1 MRQTLSPC
9 FVLLAAAAALAAD
22 VARLPFD
29 PLAGAR
35 QGDWAALRLT
45 APDDGATAWAWEVLE
60 VTERR
65 AVLSSD
71 RHLEVVLAGAPPAV
85 EDHFMPLLAGR
96 ATCQGVATPTIVRD
110 PTEVVRTVDGREF
123 TCTRV
128 TFGWGE
134 GTERVVLT
142 AWLSPEVKV
151 SGVVALV
158 VTRGGAEVLRGE
170 VSGWGPAGGATWGA
184 RPPRR

>member
-1 MRQTLSPC
+1 MRLASPC

-22 VARLPFD
+22 PAPRLPFD
-29 PLAGAR
+29 PLTGAR
-35 QGDWAALRLT
+35 QGDWAAVRLT
-45 APDDGATAWAWEVLE
+45 APDDGASVWDWVVLE
-60 VTERR
+60 ASAERR
-65 AVLSSD
+65 GLTSGD
-71 RHLEVVLAGAPPAV
+71 HLVVLGPAGAPTV
-85 EDHFMPLLAGR
+85 REHFLPLLSGR
-96 ATCQGVATPTIVRD
+96 ARCEGALAPRVVID
-110 PTEVVRTVDGREF
+110 PTEVVRMVDGRDF

-134 GTERVVLT
+134 GAERVELT

-170 VSGWGPAGGATWGA
+170 VSGWGPAGRAAWGA
-184 RPPRR
+184 RPR